1 MKALS
6 DAELKDKTREFKERL
21 KELAMEP
28 PISPRPIKP
37 AVRCCVCIVCPPC
50 FCKYSTANRMLFSDN
65 IKCIISDVLVNRFSN
80 PAAYFS
86 EKHRDDPAGNRK
98 QERL

>member
-1 MKALS
+1 
-6 DAELKDKTREFKERL
+6 
-21 KELAMEP
+21 
-28 PISPRPIKP
+28 
-37 AVRCCVCIVCPPC
+37 
-50 FCKYSTANRMLFSDN
+50 MLFSDN

-98 QERL
+98 QERLRTAKQNISAEWRKDIVKKKKKRSDEQKDWRNLKEMLCKMHI